1 VSSADPIT
9 GGTSCLLR
17 GTPLA
22 PGAVILGFSVTDD
35 TSASSYAGPLS
46 FDIRTSPDPLAS
58 WHWRSPLSQGD
69 GLNAVVYG
77 NGTFAAM
84 SEGGAILTS
93 PDGVM
98 WTSRNPGI
106 GANLHGVTYGN
117 GSFVVVGDGGA
128 ILTSPDGIT
137 WTSRNPGIGVN
148 LHGVTYGNGS
158 FVVVGGGG
166 AILTSPDGIT
176 WISGNPETALDLVEV
191 TYGNGSFV
199 AVGDSPATA
208 DAKARDTS
216 PRPLPAS
223 TTGVLLTSLDGVIW
237 IPKDVERAHLYG
249 VTLTMAQVWL

>member
-1 VSSADPIT
+1 M
-9 GGTSCLLR
+9 LR

-22 PGAVILGFSVTDD
+22 PGAVILGFSVTDG
-35 TSASSYAGPLS
+35 TNASASAGPLS
-46 FDIRTSPDPLAS
+46 FDISTSPDPLAS

-93 PDGVM
+93 PDGVT

-106 GANLHGVTYGN
+106 EVNLRGVTYGN

-148 LHGVTYGNGS
+148 LHGVTYGDGS
-158 FVVVGGGG
+158 FVVVGGDD
-166 AILTSPDGIT
+166 P
-176 WISGNPETALDLVEV
+176 PHPME
-191 TYGNGSFV
+191 
-199 AVGDSPATA
+199 
-208 DAKARDTS
+208 
-216 PRPLPAS
+216 
-223 TTGVLLTSLDGVIW
+223 
-237 IPKDVERAHLYG
+237 
-249 VTLTMAQVWL
+249 